1 MRLLAF
7 NKSMKLLKHML
18 LAPILVCCGAG
29 STATQVFAAPQ
40 DADEIVANL
49 AGGRVIIHVA
59 NEKIV
64 LAAIDQPQEIKSIPP
79 RLMDLDATHVA
90 ILLGAI
96 EWQIPSQPKAVRLDR
111 DFVRLTK
118 KDPRYQ
124 SDPGEAAP
132 DLEQVGVSFLE
143 RLRPLVSQLHHKI
156 DLQPDEPIF
165 EAVIIGY
172 APDNYGP
179 EVWVLEYHVEQSDA
193 GAKEDYLQT
202 RLLRPRYTQLYPPEK
217 HQPRTLIEARYPA
230 DLKDVPLLGLIESN
244 DPKIA
249 KLRNSEPRWGKVL
262 ELINKGQA
270 QKANPTDAADFLRAA
285 LPLIAGNQRFIL
297 GTIEQQHGFDWIV
310 PPDEPIEPKQS
321 DADKNRPPE
330 APTLRRKP
338 KS

>member
-1 MRLLAF
+1 MRVLVS
-7 NKSMKLLKHML
+7 NKSMKLLRHML
-18 LAPILVCCGAG
+18 FAPILISFGAMA
-29 STATQVFAAPQ
+29 TATPSFAVPQ
-40 DADEIVANL
+40 ESEEIVANL

-59 NEKIV
+59 SEKIV

-96 EWQIPSQPKAVRLDR
+96 EWHISSQPKPVRLDR

-118 KDPRYQ
+118 KDQRSQ

-132 DLEQVGVSFLE
+132 DLEQIGVSFLE

-165 EAVIIGY
+165 EVVVIGY

-179 EVWVLEYHVEQSDA
+179 EVWALEYHVEQSDA
-193 GAKEDYLQT
+193 GTKQDYLQT

-230 DLKDVPLLGLIESN
+230 DMKDVPLLGLIDSN

-262 ELINKGQA
+262 DLINKGQA
-270 QKANPTDAADFLRAA
+270 HKANPTDAADFLRAA

-310 PPDEPIEPKQS
+310 PPDEPIEPKQP
-321 DADKNRPPE
+321 ADKNRPPE
-330 APTLRRKP
+330 APTLRRRP
-338 KS
+338 EN